1 MRPGGLSTLCRSSSP
16 RGEGAG
22 RGGRQRAQSRAC
34 AGAQGCESSW
44 QAHRRALLRSCAVW
58 LKREQDRL
66 RRPGFRCFLLLTVR
80 SPASDCRDSAYSS
93 LSYSNRLAEPRPAC
107 TQVRGRLLAP
117 FLQRVLDRSSF
128 PRTQPQPRLG
138 RPRARHAALPAARRS
153 PRTRPRPAPPPA
165 LLVVDHLPRTH
176 LSPHP
181 LERLPPSQ
189 HRLPPLEQQHRRR
202 PVAAPPAASQ
212 RVAEPA
218 VLHAGRRPARRI
230 SRREGLPRRFERPA
244 ARRARAVGRPAR
256 RRGGR
261 APVEVERVGQ

>member
-44 QAHRRALLRSCAVW
+44 QARRRALLRSCAVW

-80 SPASDCRDSAYSS
+80 SPAPDCRDSAYSS

-153 PRTRPRPAPPPA
+153 SRTRPRPAPPTT
-165 LLVVDHLPRTH
+165 PRA
-176 LSPHP
+176 
-181 LERLPPSQ
+181 
-189 HRLPPLEQQHRRR
+189 
-202 PVAAPPAASQ
+202 AAPTTTGGS
-212 RVAEPA
+212 
-218 VLHAGRRPARRI
+218 PARRLAKGRRACR
-230 SRREGLPRRFERPA
+230 STRREEARPA
-244 ARRARAVGRPAR
+244 HLEARGAST
-256 RRGGR
+256 
-261 APVEVERVGQ
+261 PV